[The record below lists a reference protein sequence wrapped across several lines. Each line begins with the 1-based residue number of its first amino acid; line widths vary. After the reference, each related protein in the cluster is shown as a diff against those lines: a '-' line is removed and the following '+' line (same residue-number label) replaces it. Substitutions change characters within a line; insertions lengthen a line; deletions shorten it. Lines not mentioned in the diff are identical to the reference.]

1 MSDERTSLLL
11 NPETSVSEKETKE
24 TNIQELSSVPYL
36 YDAFFETDINDLPC
50 DDKPELITLMGLSS
64 SGKTTFVG
72 SLYAL
77 LRKRPEILGVT
88 FLDSDTLM
96 GFEKKVY
103 LRRVKG
109 ANKSAVKRTLRSDGS
124 ILSIVIADEGNTL
137 KRMVLISDKAGESY
151 GDVINKAEE
160 ANKHI
165 AVKYANKLV
174 LFLDSEEIINHY
186 SSYKDKLLTLLTAF
200 DSAGM
205 LPEEKKVITV
215 FNKIDMQTGDSALS
229 KEEWGKRE
237 EALIKIVSRFF
248 SVENSVHRI
257 NSLGIKYGE
266 EHKGLIDLLKTLLS
280 SSKHDALPNDYN
292 WITKLTR
299 SSR

>member
-11 NPETSVSEKETKE
+11 NPETVVSEKETKD
-24 TNIQELSSVPYL
+24 TKVQEPSAVPYL
-36 YDAFFETDINDLPC
+36 FDAFFEDDINDLPS
-50 DDKPELITLMGLSS
+50 DEKPELITLIGLSS

-77 LRKRPEILGVT
+77 LRRRPELLGVT
-88 FLDSDTLM
+88 FLDSDTLT

-109 ANKSAVKRTLRSDGS
+109 PDKSVVKRTLRSDGS
-124 ILSIVIADEGNTL
+124 ILNIVISDEDKTH
-137 KRMVLISDKAGESY
+137 KRMILISDKAGESY
-151 GDVINKAEE
+151 NDVINIAEA

-174 LFLDSEEIINHY
+174 LFLDAEEIINHY

-229 KEEWGKRE
+229 KEEWEKRE
-237 EALIKIVSRFF
+237 NTLLEIVNRFF
-248 SVENSVHRI
+248 SVDNSVYRI
-257 NSLGIKYGE
+257 NSLGIKYGD
-266 EHKGLIDLLKTLLS
+266 EHKGLIDLFKTLLTFS
-280 SSKHDALPNDYN
+280 DHDALSNDYN

-299 SSR
+299 TSR